1 MRGALLRSL
10 AVFGIGAVVL
20 IAILYYASTVDGRP
34 PLVLRVLLTQHLSS
48 EASVALT
55 TSSIEVDFSEPVEHA
70 RAQAAFR
77 IEPSVRGAFSWSGTA
92 MTFTPASRLPLRSS
106 FVVHLEPGV
115 RDRAGNA
122 MSAASTP
129 FTFETVGNPAVLA
142 STPADG
148 AQAVPLD
155 AVIEIQFSTLMDT
168 ASVERV
174 LTVTPAMP
182 IQLRW
187 GGERLTIELSEPLL
201 PNRHYTVQV
210 GTDARDQAGTPLE
223 APYQLSF
230 ETVQPGLGT
239 VTLVPAAGVEGIAVT
254 SPIAVLFDRPL
265 DPRSVSAD
273 LLTITPSPA
282 GSLEVV
288 AAPGAAGLADDGL
301 RLLRFQPSGPL
312 AANTTYEVK
321 LAAGL
326 QGADGSHMVDELTW
340 RFTTGAP
347 SATLSNQVV
356 FLSDRAGIANLWAM
370 NPDGTNH
377 RQLSAELS
385 PVVDYAVAPDGRSFV
400 VGDGASLVLMDADGS
415 DRRVLTEAGL
425 IEFDPSFSPDGTLMA
440 FGRADPATGNGL
452 GIWTRSAGG
461 GDPRAIELPPAV
473 GATPTP
479 SPSPTPQGSAAT
491 LQVALLR
498 APRFSPDGTRLAFVD
513 ENGRLEILDLSPRRR
528 QSVRLDAVTPPA
540 WLPDSSGVVLTV
552 LPDLPSA
559 AKRLLPVGSAVTPL
573 DPAGL
578 HLAADRIAAL
588 RVVRVSARDG
598 VVSATSFDAGAARP
612 AVDGSGRYAYLAL
625 DGTDGLGGRL
635 WVTTAGGGA
644 SDELLRDGAV
654 REASAV
660 FAPEPGIVVV
670 GRIPLPGAAQGPL
683 DGVWLVDLATG
694 RGTQLAVDGWLP
706 RWLP

>member
-10 AVFGIGAVVL
+10 AVFGIGAAVL
-20 IAILYYASTVDGRP
+20 IVILYYASTVDGRP
-34 PLVLRVLLTQHLSS
+34 PEVLRVLLTQHLSTDP
-48 EASVALT
+48 SVALT
-55 TSSIEVDFSEPVEHA
+55 TSSIEIDFSEPVEHA
-70 RAQAAFR
+70 GAQAAFR
-77 IEPSVRGAFSWSGTA
+77 IAPPVRGAFSWSSTT
-92 MTFTPASRLPLRSS
+92 MTFTPSSRLPLRSS

-115 RDRAGNA
+115 RDGAGNA
-122 MSAASTP
+122 MLTASTP
-129 FTFETVGNPAVLA
+129 LTFETVGNPAVLA
-142 STPADG
+142 TTPADG

-155 AVIEIQFSTLMDT
+155 ALIEIEFSTLMDT

-174 LTVTPAMP
+174 LTVTPATP

-187 GGERLTIELSEPLL
+187 RGERLTIELSEPLL
-201 PNRHYTVQV
+201 PNRDYTVRL

-223 APYQLSF
+223 APYRLSF
-230 ETVQPGLGT
+230 ETVKSGLGT
-239 VTLVPAAGVEGIAVT
+239 VALVPAAGVEGIAVT

-265 DPRSVSAD
+265 DPRSVSGD

-288 AAPGAAGLADDGL
+288 AAPGAAGLAGGGL

-312 AANTTYEVK
+312 EANTTYEVE

-326 QGADGSHMVDELTW
+326 QGADGSRMVHPLTW

-347 SATLSNQVV
+347 LGAMSNQVV

-370 NPDGTNH
+370 NPDGTSQ

-400 VGDGASLVLMDADGS
+400 VGDGASLVLMNADGS

-425 IEFDPSFSPDGTLMA
+425 IEFDPTFSPDGTLMV
-440 FGRADPATGNGL
+440 FGRADPGTGNGL
-452 GIWTRSAGG
+452 GIWTRFANG
-461 GDPRAIELPPAV
+461 GDPRAVELLPPV

-479 SPSPTPQGSAAT
+479 SPSPRGSAGT
-491 LQVALLR
+491 LLVPLLR
-498 APRFSPDGTRLAFVD
+498 APRFSPDGTRLAFID
-513 ENGRLEILDLSPRRR
+513 EGGRLEIVDPATRRR
-528 QSVRLDAVTPPA
+528 LSVKLDAVTPPI
-540 WLPDSSGVVLTV
+540 WLPDSSAVLLTA
-552 LPDLPSA
+552 LPDLPSPVA
-559 AKRLLPVGSAVTPL
+559 RLLPAGRAVMPL
-573 DPAGL
+573 DPARL
-578 HLAADRIAAL
+578 RLSADRIAAL
-588 RVVRVSARDG
+588 HVVRVSARDG
-598 VVSATSFDAGAARP
+598 TAVVLANLGAGAARP
-612 AVDGSGRYAYLAL
+612 AVDDSGRYVYLVL
-625 DGTDGLGGRL
+625 DATDPLGGRL
-635 WVTTAGGGA
+635 WITTAGGGA
-644 SDELLRDGAV
+644 SSALLRDGAV
-654 REASAV
+654 REASAF

-670 GRIPLPGAAQGPL
+670 GRIPLAGATPGPL